1 MKSLS
6 LLALLALSYANQI
19 SSDLI
24 TSSSNCLIN
33 KPVSQKNCPTGYVSR
48 ANKCFIS
55 RYCNSDGHC
64 LNGDI
69 CYKSNCVTLQ
79 DQSPTVPI
87 NVDSCANV
95 ACNKLQKCVDGKC
108 VSAFPI
114 NVDSCAN
121 VACNKLQKGVD
132 GKCVSAFP
140 I

>member
-6 LLALLALSYANQI
+6 ILALLALSYANQI

-24 TSSSNCLIN
+24 PQLSNCPPI
-33 KPVSQKNCPTGYVSR
+33 KPVSQKNCPKGYVSR
-48 ANKCFIS
+48 ANKCFLS

-69 CYKSNCVTLQ
+69 CYKNNCVTVQ
-79 DQSPTVPI
+79 DQTPKVPI
-87 NVDSCANV
+87 NVESCANV

-114 NVDSCAN
+114 
-121 VACNKLQKGVD
+121 
-132 GKCVSAFP
+132 
-140 I
+140 

>member
-19 SSDLI
+19 SSDFIAPL
-24 TSSSNCLIN
+24 SSNYLKIKTVCDM
-33 KPVSQKNCPTGYVSR
+33 NCPTGYVSR

-55 RYCNSDGHC
+55 RNCISDAFC

-69 CYKSNCVTLQ
+69 CYKKNCVTLQ

-114 NVDSCAN
+114 
-121 VACNKLQKGVD
+121 
-132 GKCVSAFP
+132 
-140 I
+140 